1 MGRPALIL
9 AALAA
14 DAAPGKNFRAY
25 KKLETRNG
33 IEQLELR
40 DDLGFGFIFKMPS
53 KSQFEANLALERAV
67 VRALNGNSSQL
78 PFEVREEIGIT
89 KDDQGLTGAL
99 FTTISG
105 NEPDLA
111 KLAPGGFSKTLADAL
126 AAIHQLDPNVVRSA
140 GLPEYTAP
148 EILHSKVAELDKIA
162 STGKVPASL
171 LTRWEQ
177 ALEDVSL
184 FRFHPTVIHGGI
196 SKDAVLLDGQRVV
209 GMTDFDLKVSDPAED
224 LAWIV
229 GGGLASTVED
239 TLLHYRA
246 ARPAADE
253 NLMQRAALYSE
264 LELGSWLVY
273 CLEQGDEALI
283 KQAEELIEELRE
295 QQDSGTLKE
304 LRASSFAGI
313 AAGTALIAEIT
324 TPIQQVSSDVEA
336 VEVEVEASI
345 TEVEFLAGGVE
356 EESSLEELGLTT
368 EAIEVAE
375 ESKEPN
381 PDELF

>member
-25 KKLETRNG
+25 KKLESRNG
-33 IEQLELR
+33 VEQLELH
-40 DDLGFGFIFKMPS
+40 DELGFGFIFKIPA
-53 KSQFEANLALERAV
+53 KPQFEASLALERAV
-67 VRALNGNSSQL
+67 VKALASNKAHL
-78 PFEVREEIGIT
+78 PFEVREEVGT
-89 KDDQGLTGAL
+89 TRDETGLGGAL

-111 KLAPGGFSKTLADAL
+111 KLAPGGFSKTLADSI
-126 AAIHQLDPNVVRSA
+126 AAIHQLDPSLVRSA
-140 GLPEYTAP
+140 GLPEYSSSDV
-148 EILHSKVAELDKIA
+148 LHSKVSELDKIA
-162 STGKVPASL
+162 ATGKVPAEL
-171 LTRWEQ
+171 LNRWEQ

-184 FRFHPTVIHGGI
+184 FRFHATVIHGAI
-196 SKDAVLLDGQRVV
+196 SKEAVLLDGQRVV

-229 GGGLASTVED
+229 GGGLQSTIED

-253 NLMQRAALYSE
+253 NLIQRAALYSE

-273 CLEQGDEALI
+273 CIEQGEESSI
-283 KQAEELIEELRE
+283 KQAEGLIEDLKE
-295 QQDSGTLKE
+295 QLSAGTLRD

-313 AAGTALIAEIT
+313 AAGTALISEIT
-324 TPIQQVSSDVEA
+324 TPVQQVLLPEEPVSEA
-336 VEVEVEASI
+336 VPDDTPIDEP
-345 TEVEFLAGGVE
+345 EFLAE
-356 EESSLEELGLTT
+356 FDSEAETQALEIQDENP
-368 EAIEVAE
+368 
-375 ESKEPN
+375 KEPN
-381 PDELF
+381 ADEPF

>member
-25 KKLETRNG
+25 KKLESRNG
-33 IEQLELR
+33 VEQLELH
-40 DDLGFGFIFKMPS
+40 DELGFGFIFKIPA
-53 KSQFEANLALERAV
+53 KPQFEASLALERAV
-67 VRALNGNSSQL
+67 VKALASNKAHL
-78 PFEVREEIGIT
+78 PFEVREEVGT
-89 KDDQGLTGAL
+89 TRDETGLGGAL

-111 KLAPGGFSKTLADAL
+111 KLAPGGFSKTLADSI
-126 AAIHQLDPNVVRSA
+126 AAIHQLDPSLVRSA
-140 GLPEYTAP
+140 GLPEYSSSDV
-148 EILHSKVAELDKIA
+148 LHSKVSELDKIA
-162 STGKVPASL
+162 ATGKVPAEL
-171 LTRWEQ
+171 LNRWEQ

-184 FRFHPTVIHGGI
+184 FRFHATVIHGAI
-196 SKDAVLLDGQRVV
+196 SKEAVLLDGQRVV

-229 GGGLASTVED
+229 GGGLQSTIED

-253 NLMQRAALYSE
+253 NLIQRAALYSE

-273 CLEQGDEALI
+273 CIEQGDESSI
-283 KQAEELIEELRE
+283 KQAEGLIEDLKE
-295 QQDSGTLKE
+295 QLSAGTLRD

-313 AAGTALIAEIT
+313 AAGTALISEIT
-324 TPIQQVSSDVEA
+324 TPVQQVLLPEEPVSDMVAEDTPID
-336 VEVEVEASI
+336 EP
-345 TEVEFLAGGVE
+345 EFLAE
-356 EESSLEELGLTT
+356 FDSEAETQALEIQDENP
-368 EAIEVAE
+368 
-375 ESKEPN
+375 KEPN
-381 PDELF
+381 SDELF

>member
-1 MGRPALIL
+1 LIL

-25 KKLETRNG
+25 KKLESRNG
-33 IEQLELR
+33 VEQLELH
-40 DDLGFGFIFKMPS
+40 DELGFAFIFKIPA
-53 KSQFEANLALERAV
+53 KPQFEASLALERAV
-67 VRALNGNSSQL
+67 VRALAGNKAQL
-78 PFEVREEIGIT
+78 PFEVREEVGTTRDETGIG
-89 KDDQGLTGAL
+89 GAI

-111 KLAPGGFSKTLADAL
+111 KLAPGGFSKTLADAI
-126 AAIHQLDPNVVRSA
+126 AAIHQLDTAVVRSA
-140 GLPEYTAP
+140 GLPEYSSADV
-148 EILHSKVAELDKIA
+148 LHAKVAELDKIA
-162 STGKVPASL
+162 ATGKVAPEL
-171 LTRWEQ
+171 LSRWEQ

-184 FRFHPTVIHGGI
+184 FRFHPTVVHGAI

-229 GGGLASTVED
+229 GGGLQSTIED

-253 NLMQRAALYSE
+253 NLIQRAALYSE

-273 CLEQGDEALI
+273 CLEQGEESAT
-283 KQAEELIEELRE
+283 KQAESLIEDLKE
-295 QQDSGTLKE
+295 QLSAGTLRD

-313 AAGTALIAEIT
+313 AAGTALISEIT
-324 TPIQQVSSDVEA
+324 TPVQQVVLPQESEPIDSADAPVE
-336 VEVEVEASI
+336 EAGL
-345 TEVEFLAGGVE
+345 EFLADSEPESVE
-356 EESSLEELGLTT
+356 TQALEIASED
-368 EAIEVAE
+368 
-375 ESKEPN
+375 SKEPN
-381 PDELF
+381 SDELF

>member
-25 KKLETRNG
+25 KKLESRNG
-33 IEQLELR
+33 VEQLELH
-40 DDLGFGFIFKMPS
+40 DELGFGFIFKIPA
-53 KSQFEANLALERAV
+53 KPQFEASLALERAV
-67 VRALNGNSSQL
+67 VRALAGNKAQL
-78 PFEVREEIGIT
+78 PFEVREEVGTTRDETGIG
-89 KDDQGLTGAL
+89 GAI

-111 KLAPGGFSKTLADAL
+111 KLAPGGFSKTLADAI
-126 AAIHQLDPNVVRSA
+126 AAIHQLDTAVVRSA
-140 GLPEYTAP
+140 GLPEYSSADV
-148 EILHSKVAELDKIA
+148 LHAKVAELDKIA
-162 STGKVPASL
+162 ATGKVAPEL
-171 LTRWEQ
+171 LSRWEQ

-184 FRFHPTVIHGGI
+184 FRFHPTVVHGAI

-229 GGGLASTVED
+229 GGGLQSTIED

-253 NLMQRAALYSE
+253 NLIQRAALYSE

-273 CLEQGDEALI
+273 CLEQGEESAI
-283 KQAEELIEELRE
+283 KQAESLIEDLKE
-295 QQDSGTLKE
+295 QLSAGTLRD

-313 AAGTALIAEIT
+313 AAGTALISEIT
-324 TPIQQVSSDVEA
+324 TPVQQVVLPQESDPIDSADEPVEDA
-336 VEVEVEASI
+336 GL
-345 TEVEFLAGGVE
+345 EFLADSEPESVE
-356 EESSLEELGLTT
+356 TQALEIASED
-368 EAIEVAE
+368 
-375 ESKEPN
+375 SKEPN
-381 PDELF
+381 SDELF

>member
-1 MGRPALIL
+1 MGKPALIL

-14 DAAPGKNFRAY
+14 DAAPGKNFRGY

-33 IEQLELR
+33 VEQIELR
-40 DDLGFGFIFKMPS
+40 DELGFGFIFKLPA
-53 KSQFEANLALERAV
+53 KPQFEASLALERAV
-67 VRALNGNSSQL
+67 VRALSTNKTSL
-78 PFEVREEIGIT
+78 PFEVREEVGVT
-89 KDDQGLTGAL
+89 KDEQGVTGAL

-105 NEPDLA
+105 NEPDLT
-111 KLAPGGFSKTLADAL
+111 KLAPGGFSKTLADSL
-126 AAIHQLDPNVVRSA
+126 AAIHQLDPSIVRTA
-140 GLPEYTAP
+140 GLPEYSSSDV
-148 EILHSKVAELDKIA
+148 LHSKVAELDKIA
-162 STGKVPASL
+162 ATGKVPADVLS
-171 LTRWEQ
+171 RWEQ

-184 FRFHPTVIHGGI
+184 FRFHPTVVHGGM

-224 LAWIV
+224 LSWIV

-253 NLMQRAALYSE
+253 NLIQRAALYSE

-273 CLEQGDEALI
+273 CLEQGDEVAI
-283 KQAEELIEELRE
+283 KQAQEMVDELKE
-295 QQDSGTLKE
+295 QLEAGTLRD

-313 AAGTALIAEIT
+313 AAGTALIADIT
-324 TPIQQVSSDVEA
+324 TPVQQVVA
-336 VEVEVEASI
+336 A
-345 TEVEFLAGGVE
+345 
-356 EESSLEELGLTT
+356 EESVQPQQDESEELGIEFLVEETIEVESSST
-368 EAIEVAE
+368 EAIDLPQDRKD
-375 ESKEPN
+375 SN

>member
-25 KKLETRNG
+25 KKLESRNG
-33 IEQLELR
+33 VEQLELH
-40 DDLGFGFIFKMPS
+40 DELGFGFIFKIPA
-53 KSQFEANLALERAV
+53 KPQFEASLALERAV
-67 VRALNGNSSQL
+67 VRALAGNKAQL
-78 PFEVREEIGIT
+78 PFEVREEVGTTRDETGIG
-89 KDDQGLTGAL
+89 GAI

-111 KLAPGGFSKTLADAL
+111 KLAPGGFSKTLADAI
-126 AAIHQLDPNVVRSA
+126 AAIHQLDTSVVRSA
-140 GLPEYTAP
+140 GLPEYSSADV
-148 EILHSKVAELDKIA
+148 LHAKVAELDKIA
-162 STGKVPASL
+162 ATGKVAPEL
-171 LTRWEQ
+171 LSRWEQ

-184 FRFHPTVIHGGI
+184 FRFHPTVVHGAI

-229 GGGLASTVED
+229 GGGLQSTIED

-253 NLMQRAALYSE
+253 NLIQRAALYSE

-273 CLEQGDEALI
+273 CLEQGEESAI
-283 KQAEELIEELRE
+283 KQAESLIEDLKE
-295 QQDSGTLKE
+295 QLSAGTLRD

-313 AAGTALIAEIT
+313 AAGTALISEIT
-324 TPIQQVSSDVEA
+324 TPVQQVVLPQESDPIDSADAPVE
-336 VEVEVEASI
+336 EAGL
-345 TEVEFLAGGVE
+345 EFLADSEPESVE
-356 EESSLEELGLTT
+356 TQALDIASED
-368 EAIEVAE
+368 
-375 ESKEPN
+375 SKEPN
-381 PDELF
+381 SDELF

>member
-1 MGRPALIL
+1 LIL

-25 KKLETRNG
+25 KKLESRNG
-33 IEQLELR
+33 VEQLELH
-40 DDLGFGFIFKMPS
+40 DELGFGFIFKIPA
-53 KSQFEANLALERAV
+53 KPQFEASLALERAV
-67 VRALNGNSSQL
+67 VRALAGNKAQL
-78 PFEVREEIGIT
+78 PFEVREEVGTTRDETGIG
-89 KDDQGLTGAL
+89 GAI

-111 KLAPGGFSKTLADAL
+111 KLAPGGFSKTLADAI
-126 AAIHQLDPNVVRSA
+126 AAIHQLDTSVVRSA
-140 GLPEYTAP
+140 GLPEYSSADV
-148 EILHSKVAELDKIA
+148 LHAKVAELDKIA
-162 STGKVPASL
+162 ATGKVAPEL
-171 LTRWEQ
+171 LSRWEQ

-184 FRFHPTVIHGGI
+184 FRFHPTVVHGAI

-229 GGGLASTVED
+229 GGGLQSTIED

-253 NLMQRAALYSE
+253 NLIQRAALYSE

-273 CLEQGDEALI
+273 CLEQGEESAI
-283 KQAEELIEELRE
+283 KQAESLIEDLKE
-295 QQDSGTLKE
+295 QLSAGTLRD

-313 AAGTALIAEIT
+313 AAGTALISEIT
-324 TPIQQVSSDVEA
+324 TPVQQVVLPQESDPIDSADAPVE
-336 VEVEVEASI
+336 EAGL
-345 TEVEFLAGGVE
+345 EFLADSEPESVE
-356 EESSLEELGLTT
+356 TQALDIASED
-368 EAIEVAE
+368 
-375 ESKEPN
+375 SKEPN
-381 PDELF
+381 SDELF

>member
-25 KKLETRNG
+25 KKLESRNG
-33 IEQLELR
+33 VEQLELH
-40 DDLGFGFIFKMPS
+40 DELGFGFIFKIPA
-53 KSQFEANLALERAV
+53 KPQFEASLALERAV
-67 VRALNGNSSQL
+67 IRALAGNKAQL
-78 PFEVREEIGIT
+78 PFEVREEVGT
-89 KDDQGLTGAL
+89 TRDETGVGGAI

-111 KLAPGGFSKTLADAL
+111 KLAPGGFSKTLADSI
-126 AAIHQLDPNVVRSA
+126 AAIHQLDTAVVRSA
-140 GLPEYTAP
+140 GLPEYSSADV
-148 EILHSKVAELDKIA
+148 LHAKVAELDKIA
-162 STGKVPASL
+162 ATGKVAPEL
-171 LTRWEQ
+171 LSRWEQ

-184 FRFHPTVIHGGI
+184 FRFHPTVVHGAI

-229 GGGLASTVED
+229 GGGLQSTIED

-246 ARPAADE
+246 ARPVADE
-253 NLMQRAALYSE
+253 NLIQRAALYSE

-273 CLEQGDEALI
+273 CLEQGEESAI
-283 KQAEELIEELRE
+283 KQAESLIEDLRE
-295 QQDSGTLKE
+295 QLSAGTLRD

-313 AAGTALIAEIT
+313 AAGTALISEIT
-324 TPIQQVSSDVEA
+324 TPVQQVVLPQESDPIDSADAPVE
-336 VEVEVEASI
+336 EAGL
-345 TEVEFLAGGVE
+345 EFLADSEPESVE
-356 EESSLEELGLTT
+356 TQALEIASED
-368 EAIEVAE
+368 
-375 ESKEPN
+375 SNEPN
-381 PDELF
+381 SDELF

>member
-25 KKLETRNG
+25 KKLESRNG
-33 IEQLELR
+33 VEQLELH
-40 DDLGFGFIFKMPS
+40 DELGFGFIFKIPA
-53 KSQFEANLALERAV
+53 KPQFEASLALERAV
-67 VRALNGNSSQL
+67 IRALAGNKAQL
-78 PFEVREEIGIT
+78 PFEVREEVGTTRDETGIG
-89 KDDQGLTGAL
+89 GAI

-111 KLAPGGFSKTLADAL
+111 KLAPGGFSKTLADSI
-126 AAIHQLDPNVVRSA
+126 AAIHQLDTAVVRSA
-140 GLPEYTAP
+140 GLPEYSSADV
-148 EILHSKVAELDKIA
+148 LHAKVAELDKIA
-162 STGKVPASL
+162 ATGKVAPEL
-171 LTRWEQ
+171 LSRWEQ

-184 FRFHPTVIHGGI
+184 FRFHPTVVHGAI

-229 GGGLASTVED
+229 GGGLQSTIED

-246 ARPAADE
+246 ARPVADE
-253 NLMQRAALYSE
+253 NLIQRAALYSE

-273 CLEQGDEALI
+273 CLEQGEESAI
-283 KQAEELIEELRE
+283 KQAESLIEDLRE
-295 QQDSGTLKE
+295 QLSAGTLRD

-313 AAGTALIAEIT
+313 AAGTALISEIT
-324 TPIQQVSSDVEA
+324 TPVQQVVLPQESDPIDSADAPVE
-336 VEVEVEASI
+336 EAGL
-345 TEVEFLAGGVE
+345 EFLADSEPESVE
-356 EESSLEELGLTT
+356 TQALEIASED
-368 EAIEVAE
+368 
-375 ESKEPN
+375 SNEPN
-381 PDELF
+381 SDELF

>member
-25 KKLETRNG
+25 KKLESRNG
-33 IEQLELR
+33 VEQLELH
-40 DDLGFGFIFKMPS
+40 DELGFGFIFKIPA
-53 KSQFEANLALERAV
+53 KPQFEASLALERAV
-67 VRALNGNSSQL
+67 VKALSSNKAQL
-78 PFEVREEIGIT
+78 PFEVREEVGT
-89 KDDQGLTGAL
+89 TRDETGLGGAL

-111 KLAPGGFSKTLADAL
+111 KLAPGGFSKTLADSI
-126 AAIHQLDPNVVRSA
+126 AAIHQLDPSLVRSA
-140 GLPEYTAP
+140 GLPEYSSSDV
-148 EILHSKVAELDKIA
+148 LHSKVSELDKIA
-162 STGKVPASL
+162 ATGKVPAEL
-171 LTRWEQ
+171 LNRWEQ

-184 FRFHPTVIHGGI
+184 FRFHPTVIHGAI
-196 SKDAVLLDGQRVV
+196 SKEAVLLDGQRVV

-229 GGGLASTVED
+229 GGGLQSTIED

-253 NLMQRAALYSE
+253 NLIQRAALYSE

-273 CLEQGDEALI
+273 CIEQGDEVAI
-283 KQAEELIEELRE
+283 KQAEGLIEDLKE
-295 QQDSGTLKE
+295 QLSAGTLRE

-313 AAGTALIAEIT
+313 AAGTALISEIT
-324 TPIQQVSSDVEA
+324 TPVQQVVLPEEPA
-336 VEVEVEASI
+336 VEEMALEELSD
-345 TEVEFLAGGVE
+345 EPEFLAEFDSEVE
-356 EESSLEELGLTT
+356 TQALDIQDEKP
-368 EAIEVAE
+368 
-375 ESKEPN
+375 KEPN
-381 PDELF
+381 SDELF

>member
-25 KKLETRNG
+25 KKLESRNG
-33 IEQLELR
+33 VEQLELH
-40 DDLGFGFIFKMPS
+40 DELGFGFIFKIPA
-53 KSQFEANLALERAV
+53 KPQFEASLALERAV
-67 VRALNGNSSQL
+67 VRALAGNKAQL
-78 PFEVREEIGIT
+78 PFEVREEVGTTRDETGIG
-89 KDDQGLTGAL
+89 GAI

-111 KLAPGGFSKTLADAL
+111 KLAPGGFSKTLADSI
-126 AAIHQLDPNVVRSA
+126 AAIHQLDTAVVRSA
-140 GLPEYTAP
+140 GLPEYSSADV
-148 EILHSKVAELDKIA
+148 LHAKVAELDKIA
-162 STGKVPASL
+162 ATGKVAPEL
-171 LTRWEQ
+171 LSRWEQ

-184 FRFHPTVIHGGI
+184 FRFHPTVVHGAI

-229 GGGLASTVED
+229 GGGLQSTIED

-253 NLMQRAALYSE
+253 NLIQRAALYSE

-273 CLEQGDEALI
+273 CLEQGEESAI
-283 KQAEELIEELRE
+283 KQAESLIEDLKE
-295 QQDSGTLKE
+295 QLSAGTLRD

-313 AAGTALIAEIT
+313 AAGTALISEIT
-324 TPIQQVSSDVEA
+324 TPVQQVVLPQESDPIDSADAPAEEA
-336 VEVEVEASI
+336 GL
-345 TEVEFLAGGVE
+345 EFLAESEPESVE
-356 EESSLEELGLTT
+356 TQALDIASED
-368 EAIEVAE
+368 
-375 ESKEPN
+375 SKEPN
-381 PDELF
+381 SDELF